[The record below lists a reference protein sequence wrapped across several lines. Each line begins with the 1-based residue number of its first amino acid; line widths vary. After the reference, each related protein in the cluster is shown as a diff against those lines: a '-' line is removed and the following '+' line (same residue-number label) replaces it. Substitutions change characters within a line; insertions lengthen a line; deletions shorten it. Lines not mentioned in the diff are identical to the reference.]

1 MITIERQTLERYYE
15 TVMGRKR
22 KKCFDHSLERDVV
35 GLES

>member
-1 MITIERQTLERYYE
+1 MITIERQTLG
-15 TVMGRKR
+15 VMGRKR